1 MITRRKKQASRLELA
16 PIIDIVFILL
26 IFFAVST
33 SLLTN
38 KQGIKLDLPTA
49 ESVEKN
55 PKGVVLSIDKT
66 QKIYVDETPV
76 IFDDLQRYLDLLVSA
91 EPELQV
97 ILNIDKSIT
106 YDYII
111 SILDQVKLAG
121 CYSIA
126 LQAEK
131 IINESTL

>member
-131 IINESTL
+131 IVNESTL

>member
-1 MITRRKKQASRLELA
+1 MISRRKREGARLELA

-49 ESVEKN
+49 ESTEKN
-55 PKGVVLSIDKT
+55 PKGIVLSIDAT
-66 QKIYVDETPV
+66 QQIYIDNDIV
-76 IFDDLQRYLDLLVSA
+76 IFDNLQTHLSTLVKID
-91 EPELQV
+91 PELQV
-97 ILNIDKSIT
+97 ILNIDKIIT

-111 SILDQVKLAG
+111 QILDQVKLAG
-121 CYSIA
+121 CYRIA

-131 IINESTL
+131 KIIQ

>member
-16 PIIDIVFILL
+16 PIIDIAFILL

-49 ESVEKN
+49 GKVEKN

-76 IFDDLQRYLDLLVSA
+76 IFDDFTTVFRSILVSA
-91 EPELQV
+91 ELRASSHF
-97 ILNIDKSIT
+97 K
-106 YDYII
+106 YR
-111 SILDQVKLAG
+111 
-121 CYSIA
+121 
-126 LQAEK
+126 
-131 IINESTL
+131 

>member
-1 MITRRKKQASRLELA
+1 MISRRKREGARLELA

-49 ESVEKN
+49 ESTEKN
-55 PKGVVLSIDKT
+55 PKGIVLSIDAN
-66 QKIYVDETPV
+66 QQIYIDNDIV
-76 IFDDLQRYLDLLVSA
+76 IFDNLQNHLSTLVKTD
-91 EPELQV
+91 PELQV
-97 ILNIDKSIT
+97 ILNIDKMIT

-111 SILDQVKLAG
+111 QILDQVKLAG
-121 CYSIA
+121 CYRIA

-131 IINESTL
+131 KIIQ